1 MTHRER
7 VKNILSKKPVDRTA
21 FWLGEPRPE
30 TLAAYCQA
38 LNVPDRWELAKKL
51 DEDIIWIMCDQ
62 YYESR
67 NGKPMFDI
75 MGGKPKVSLSQP
87 GVFADC
93 ESVEEIEAYNWSD
106 PSSLNFERIEQ
117 ALDKAEEYDL
127 AVFGGMWSCFF
138 HVVSDFFGM
147 ENYMVKMYTEPEVV
161 EALTQK
167 VVDFYYTANQLIF
180 ERFASKFTAAFMGN
194 DFGTQ
199 ISLLVGPEQFRQ
211 FILPHY
217 KRLIDLAHSY
227 GLPVVVHSCGSIIKL
242 IPDLIQAGI
251 DGLHPLQALASG
263 MDAENLQN
271 NFGGQI
277 AFMGGVDT
285 QQLLPNGTDEEIKN
299 EVKRLKRVFSENYIV
314 SPSHE
319 GLQMDIPLRAVLAMA
334 DEAVKG

>member
-1 MTHRER
+1 
-7 VKNILSKKPVDRTA
+7 
-21 FWLGEPRPE
+21 
-30 TLAAYCQA
+30 
-38 LNVPDRWELAKKL
+38 
-51 DEDIIWIMCDQ
+51 
-62 YYESR
+62 
-67 NGKPMFDI
+67 
-75 MGGKPKVSLSQP
+75 
-87 GVFADC
+87 
-93 ESVEEIEAYNWSD
+93 
-106 PSSLNFERIEQ
+106 
-117 ALDKAEEYDL
+117 
-127 AVFGGMWSCFF
+127 
-138 HVVSDFFGM
+138 
-147 ENYMVKMYTEPEVV
+147 
-161 EALTQK
+161 
-167 VVDFYYTANQLIF
+167 
-180 ERFASKFTAAFMGN
+180 MGN

-319 GLQMDIPLRAVLAMA
+319 GLQMDISLRAVLAMA

>member
-93 ESVEEIEAYNWSD
+93 ESVEEIEAYDWSD

-199 ISLLVGPEQFRQ
+199 ISLLVGPEQFRH

-251 DGLHPLQALASG
+251 DGLHPLQAH
-263 MDAENLQN
+263 
-271 NFGGQI
+271 
-277 AFMGGVDT
+277 
-285 QQLLPNGTDEEIKN
+285 
-299 EVKRLKRVFSENYIV
+299 R
-314 SPSHE
+314 
-319 GLQMDIPLRAVLAMA
+319 
-334 DEAVKG
+334 